1 MEGEASSLPFP
12 LDSRALA
19 VARAAPGFMPDD
31 EGIALARAALAAPR
45 AGPWLEV
52 GSYCGRSTAYLGAAA
67 LTCGATLVT
76 VDHHRGSEENQP
88 GERYHDPDLVDDGG
102 NVDTLPGLRR
112 TLRDAGLERIVVAV
126 VGDSPTFAALWRAPL
141 SFLFLDG
148 GHSHATQHGDF
159 DAWTPHLRRDGVLA
173 IHDVFPDPRD
183 GGRPP
188 YEIYLRAIE
197 SGDFVEEGVTGSL
210 RVLRRLETG
219 RLREVATEPA
229 TV

>member
-1 MEGEASSLPFP
+1 
-12 LDSRALA
+12 
-19 VARAAPGFMPDD
+19 MPDD
-31 EGIALARAALAAPR
+31 EGLALAAAALGAPS
-45 AGPWLEV
+45 GPWLEV

-88 GERYHDPDLVDDGG
+88 GEQYHDPDLVDDAGR
-102 NVDTLPGLRR
+102 VDTLPGLRR
-112 TLRDAGLERIVVAV
+112 TVRDAGLEAVVVAV
-126 VGDSPTFAALWRAPL
+126 VGDSPTLAALWGTPL

-159 DAWTPHLRRDGVLA
+159 DAWTPHLREGGVLA

-188 YEIYLRAIE
+188 YEIYLRALT
-197 SGDFVEEGVTGSL
+197 SGEFAELSATGSL
-210 RVLRRLETG
+210 RVLRR
-219 RLREVATEPA
+219 A
-229 TV
+229 